1 MGTDS
6 SAGGYG
12 RRRGF
17 GRVAAILALALAPL
31 ALVAAGCGG
40 SGHGAETNPEKGS
53 DAAILNE
60 GLSRELTALGAYT
73 RGNGLL
79 RGRERALG
87 RQLRA
92 EEQEYVDALTK
103 AIRGLGGDAEAE
115 AEKLDFSQVTDQ
127 AAFLALAYDLESA
140 ARDFYVDQAAH
151 LYTAAPRTLDAWLAA
166 GHGGHVAMLPGGGG

>member
-1 MGTDS
+1 M
-6 SAGGYG
+6 SAARLLAHE
-12 RRRGF
+12 RRLGDEMRGE
-17 GRVAAILALALAPL
+17 
-31 ALVAAGCGG
+31 
-40 SGHGAETNPEKGS
+40 AEI
-53 DAAILNE
+53 A
-60 GLSRELTALGAYT
+60 
-73 RGNGLL
+73 LL
-79 RGRERALG
+79 RRTGRQLGGNRLERGETLSQPRGSARDARMLPHDHSNAIRRVPRERALG